1 MSFLAPL
8 FLVGLGLLA
17 VPILIHLTQRQQSK
31 VTAFPSLM
39 FLRQVPFRTP
49 SRRRIRHPLLFA
61 LRCVALILIA
71 MAFARPFLPGGPVAA
86 AGERARDVVL
96 LLDTSHSL
104 DYGDLWDRALAEA
117 ENVLGGLAPGDRAAL
132 ITFADRARERAA
144 LTEDLLAVRAAL
156 GDVAPGARA
165 TRFDPGLQLAGR
177 ILAESDRPS
186 REVVL
191 ISDFQ
196 RVGWLDGGRTRLPEG
211 VALTAVDLSD
221 PDATNLAVAD
231 VAFNPD
237 RNGRVRVVAR
247 VANMGSDPVRELD
260 VSLELDGRSIGSRST
275 SVPPRGV
282 ASVTFAG
289 VALPEGNTRGEV
301 RIEADQLRGDD
312 VLRFVAAPD
321 EGIDVLLL
329 EGSAGRSDRSL
340 FLERALSIGDDPVIR
355 IRRRRAGGLE
365 PGWLS
370 NAAVVIL
377 NDADVTEGAGAR
389 ALLEWV
395 RAGGG
400 LIVMLGP
407 RAAPGAWPQV
417 VGGLLGGQV
426 GGVED
431 RSGRGGSRLGWL
443 DYDHAVFEL
452 FSTPRSGDFS
462 DARFFRFQRF
472 EPAQGTAVLARYEDG
487 EPALTERTEGEGR
500 VLLWT
505 STLDRFWND
514 LALQPV
520 YLPFVHQLVR
530 HASGYRQPER
540 WVSVGRVS
548 ELGALLAERGL
559 VTAGAEDAAEWVLVA
574 PDGERR
580 SLSVEDEPVWLEF
593 EQAGFY
599 EIRPL
604 GSDVAAATV
613 AVNPAL
619 EESDLTPVAPEGLAE
634 SVAGG
639 PGSGPAA
646 ASAAVDVADG
656 ETHGRE
662 LWWTLLVVAALV
674 LVTESILANRWA
686 RRRPPSR
693 GMVRAA

>member
-1 MSFLAPL
+1 MSFLTPV
-8 FLVGLGLLA
+8 FLAGLGLLS

-39 FLRQVPFRTP
+39 FLRRVPFRT
-49 SRRRIRHPLLFA
+49 SNRRRIRHPLLFA
-61 LRCVALILIA
+61 LRCLALILIA
-71 MAFARPFLPGGPVAA
+71 SAFARPFLAGAPAA
-86 AGERARDVVL
+86 ATGESARDVVL

-104 DYGDLWDRALAEA
+104 NYGGLWDRALAEA
-117 ENVLGGLAPGDRAAL
+117 DAVLGGLAPGDRAAL
-132 ITFADRARERAA
+132 VTFADRAQERAA
-144 LTEDLLAVRAAL
+144 LTEDLLAVRTAL
-156 GDVAPGARA
+156 GDVAPGARG

-177 ILAESDRPS
+177 ILAESERPS
-186 REVVL
+186 REVIL

-231 VAFNPD
+231 VAFHPE

-247 VANMGSDPVRELD
+247 VANMGSDPAADLD
-260 VSLELDGRSIGSRST
+260 VSLELDGRTISSRPAE
-275 SVPPRGV
+275 VPPRGV
-282 ASVTFAG
+282 ASVAFEG
-289 VALPEGNTRGEV
+289 VALPPGSTRGEV
-301 RIEADQLRGDD
+301 RINGDD
-312 VLRFVAAPD
+312 LTGDDALRFVVAPD
-321 EGIDVLLL
+321 EGIEVLLL

-340 FLERALSIGDDPVIR
+340 FLERALAIGDDPMVR
-355 IRRRRAGGLE
+355 ITRRRAAALE
-365 PGWLS
+365 PGWLT

-377 NDADVTEGAGAR
+377 NDANVSEGAGGQ
-389 ALLEWV
+389 ALIDWV

-407 RAAPGAWPQV
+407 RGAPGRWPQAV
-417 VGGLLGGQV
+417 SALLGGQV

-443 DYDHAVFEL
+443 DYDHVVFEL
-452 FSTPRSGDFS
+452 FSAPRSGDFS

-472 EPAQGTAVLARYEDG
+472 EPAQGTTVLARFEDG
-487 EPALTERTEGEGR
+487 EPALAERTEGEGR

-530 HASGYRQPER
+530 HASAYRQPER

-548 ELGALLAERGL
+548 ELRALLSMRGL
-559 VTAGAEDAAEWVLVA
+559 VTGATPGAGEWVLVA
-574 PDGERR
+574 PDGGRQ
-580 SLSVEDEPVWLEF
+580 SVTVESEPVWMEF
-593 EQAGFY
+593 EQTGFY
-599 EIRPL
+599 ELRPL
-604 GSDVAAATV
+604 RSDVAMATV
-613 AVNPAL
+613 AVNPTL
-619 EESDLTPVAPEGLAE
+619 EESDLTPLAPERLIE

-639 PGSGPAA
+639 PGTRAA
-646 ASAAVDVADG
+646 ATSAALDAADE
-656 ETHGRE
+656 ETRTRE
-662 LWWTLLVVAALV
+662 LWWPLLLLAALV

-693 GMVRAA
+693 GMARAT